1 MEARENT
8 GSGDKEQVSPPC
20 SSFANRDSSFSNR
33 HSSFIIHHSPFIL
46 PGVTR
51 ACALAALAVSALV
64 YPLDLPDGWVN
75 ALFGQQDLFLV
86 HYGFVPSVRA
96 FFKFGYSPLFLKEIL
111 TAWVLFVMAAAW
123 ITWKILSPRR
133 REPARVEIR
142 LLLVFLVYAVAAMF
156 WAPNFGRD
164 YLCVYTGMNL
174 VLWTIFGLA
183 LSDLPR
189 SQRFERLSFAWIMVI
204 GGILM
209 AVSIGQAV
217 PKLAVHVFKV
227 MKMYEGE
234 YNRNIF
240 GSLIGHNTGVASI
253 CMGPFFFALGSVFLA
268 RRWTHRILLS
278 CYVLVSAYFFLITQS
293 RGIWVFLVVLTP
305 LFLLGLR
312 PVIGAPIRLRH
323 FLIGLLVAL
332 MLISTQ
338 AISFRWNFLN
348 IQHRDY
354 LARVRSL
361 TPRVLVKGT
370 RLRIIAVSLPL
381 VAQRPVFGHGLAS
394 FPVLY
399 PPAQA
404 DYFAKYPDSLLQP
417 VTSQTDVAHNDYLQL
432 VVETG
437 LVGLGLALLT
447 LCLFL
452 RRGLIRFRKL
462 QSREEKLRRYCAFF
476 AILSLCLHGFVDFP
490 FHIAPLALFFW
501 FYVTMLYGT
510 SSEEEAVGFRL
521 EAGGEKAV
529 GLRLETG
536 GEEAGDL
543 RLEAGGKTEDEKLLR
558 PLAPS
563 LQPQVSSLKPQVSSL
578 KPQVSSLKPTA
589 YSLQPTASH
598 WRTFRPGKALVL
610 ALILVVW
617 ILAVAPLPYSPV
629 GFTARRLLADRLF
642 ATGAQFFYTALELGK
657 QPGQR
662 EAQTT
667 EAQIRCFQAARRYF
681 RESYVRMPLEQQTLQ
696 YLGQCDTNLASLYAT
711 QAIRARAGNDLA
723 RSREFYQRSLI
734 SLRSSIEDIK
744 AFTQMAVPSVALKPF
759 DLEGPETGPRLNHVV
774 LENLAGNYLI
784 LSDLQP
790 DDPDAARLAYG
801 YLREAVRYC
810 PALWSAY
817 EGLFALM
824 NRKNL
829 GNAGERQFYIRQM
842 AARAPDAFRDYHLR
856 QVQNLIN
863 SDRAGRAAE
872 LLMLAL
878 RTIRAPDL
886 FPDLVSAPGW
896 IYIRSAPDAAKLQEF
911 VGFVKYRIPDYPD
924 LPAFEAILLAVQH
937 RYAEAGKA
945 VESLVREKKVW
956 GAFWEILRAELL
968 AQQGHAV
975 EGRDIFRQA
984 ASRLPFPSE
993 AYRTRGHVR
1002 RALGLPGWEEDYV
1015 MSVSAFPSEF
1025 EYPAMVFALLKA
1037 QAARGDWQAFE
1048 RTRALAERR
1057 LPDNPAV
1064 QSLVQQ
1070 LRTQPD
1076 AHP

>member
-75 ALFGQQDLFLV
+75 AVFGQEDLFSV

-96 FFKFGYSPLFLKEIL
+96 FFDFGYSPLFLKEVL

-164 YLCVYTGMNL
+164 YLCVYSGMNL
-174 VLWTIFGLA
+174 VLWSLFGLA
-183 LSDLPR
+183 LMDLPR
-189 SQRFERLSFAWIMVI
+189 SQRFERLSFAWILAI

-217 PKLAVHVFKV
+217 PKLAAYVFQV
-227 MKMYEGE
+227 MKMYVSE
-234 YNRNIF
+234 YNRNIY

-253 CMGPFFFALGSVFLA
+253 CVGPFFFALGSVFLA
-268 RRWTHRILLS
+268 RRWTRRILLS
-278 CYVLVSAYFFLITQS
+278 GYVLVSAYFFLITQS
-293 RGIWVFLVVLTP
+293 RAIWVFLVVLTP

-312 PVIGAPIRLRH
+312 PVIGAPIRARH
-323 FLIGLLVAL
+323 FLIGLLIAL

-354 LARVRSL
+354 LARIRSL
-361 TPRVLVKGT
+361 TPSVLVKGT

-404 DYFAKYPDSLLQP
+404 DYFAKYADSLLQP

-452 RRGLIRFRKL
+452 RRSLIRFRKL

-501 FYVTMLYGT
+501 FYVAMLYGT
-510 SSEEEAVGFRL
+510 SSEEEAAGCRL
-521 EAGGEKAV
+521 EAGGE
-529 GLRLETG
+529 
-536 GEEAGDL
+536 GED
-543 RLEAGGKTEDEKLLR
+543 K
-558 PLAPS
+558 
-563 LQPQVSSLKPQVSSL
+563 QPLKPQVSSL
-578 KPQVSSLKPTA
+578 KPQVSSL
-589 YSLQPTASH
+589 QPPD

-711 QAIRARAGNDLA
+711 QAIRARAGKDLA

-856 QVQNLIN
+856 QAQNLIN

-878 RTIRAPDL
+878 RTIRAPDQ

-924 LPAFEAILLAVQH
+924 LPAFEAILLAVQR

>member
-1 MEARENT
+1 MA
-8 GSGDKEQVSPPC
+8 
-20 SSFANRDSSFSNR
+20 
-33 HSSFIIHHSPFIL
+33 
-46 PGVTR
+46 R

-75 ALFGQQDLFLV
+75 ALFGRQDLFSV
-86 HYGFVPSVRA
+86 HYGFVASVRA
-96 FFKFGYSPLFLKEIL
+96 FFKFGYSPLLLKEVL

-183 LSDLPR
+183 LMDLPR
-189 SQRFERLSFAWIMVI
+189 SQRFERLAFAWIMVI

-209 AVSIGQAV
+209 AVSIGQAI
-217 PKLAVHVFKV
+217 PKLAVYVFQV
-227 MKMYEGE
+227 MKMYVGE
-234 YNRNIF
+234 YGRNIY

-253 CMGPFFFALGSVFLA
+253 CVGPFFFALGSLFLA
-268 RRWTHRILLS
+268 RRWIHRILLS

-293 RGIWVFLVVLTP
+293 RSIWVFLVVLTP

-312 PVIGAPIRLRH
+312 PVIGAPIRVRH
-323 FLIGLLVAL
+323 FLIGLLIAL

-338 AISFRWNFLN
+338 AIPHRWNFLK

-354 LARVRSL
+354 LSRVRSL
-361 TPRVLVKGT
+361 TPRILVKGT

-417 VTSQTDVAHNDYLQL
+417 VISQTDVAHNDYLQL

-437 LVGLGLALLT
+437 IVGIGLALLT

-452 RRGLIRFRKL
+452 RRSLIRFRKL

-476 AILSLCLHGFVDFP
+476 AILSLCLHGLVDFP

-501 FYVTMLYGT
+501 FYVAMLYGK
-510 SSEEEAVGFRL
+510 SSDEAVGCRL
-521 EAGGEKAV
+521 EAGGEA
-529 GLRLETG
+529 
-536 GEEAGDL
+536 
-543 RLEAGGKTEDEKLLR
+543 EDKQ
-558 PLAPS
+558 PLKPTASS
-563 LQPQVSSLKPQVSSL
+563 LQS
-578 KPQVSSLKPTA
+578 TA
-589 YSLQPTASH
+589 YSLQPPE
-598 WRTFRPGKALVL
+598 WRTFRPGRVLVL
-610 ALILVVW
+610 VVILVVW
-617 ILAVAPLPYSPV
+617 ILAVVPLPYSPV

-642 ATGAQFFYTALELGK
+642 ATGAQFFYTAVELGK

-662 EAQTT
+662 EAPKT

-681 RESYVRMPLEQQTLQ
+681 RESYVRMPLEQLTLQ
-696 YLGQCDTNLASLYAT
+696 HLGQCDTNLASLYAT
-711 QAIRARAGNDLA
+711 EAIRARGGKDLA

-734 SLRSSIEDIK
+734 SLKSSIEDIK
-744 AFTQMAVPSVALKPF
+744 AFTRMAVPSVALKPF
-759 DLEGPETGPRLNHVV
+759 DLEGSEIGPRLNHVV
-774 LENLAGNYLI
+774 LENLAGDYLI

-817 EGLFALM
+817 EGLFTLM

-829 GNAGERQFYIRQM
+829 GNAGDRQFYIRQM

-856 QVQNLIN
+856 QAQSLIN

-878 RTIRAPDL
+878 RTIRAPDQ

-896 IYIRSAPDAAKLQEF
+896 IYVRSAPDAAKLQEF

-924 LPAFEAILLAVQH
+924 LPAFEAILSAMQH

-945 VESLVREKKVW
+945 VESLAREKKVG
-956 GAFWEILRAELL
+956 GAFWDLLRAELL
-968 AQQGHAV
+968 AQQGHAD

-1048 RTRALAERR
+1048 RTRVLAERR
-1057 LPDNPAV
+1057 LADNPAV
-1064 QSLVQQ
+1064 PFLVQQ

>member
-1 MEARENT
+1 
-8 GSGDKEQVSPPC
+8 
-20 SSFANRDSSFSNR
+20 
-33 HSSFIIHHSPFIL
+33 
-46 PGVTR
+46 
-51 ACALAALAVSALV
+51 
-64 YPLDLPDGWVN
+64 
-75 ALFGQQDLFLV
+75 
-86 HYGFVPSVRA
+86 
-96 FFKFGYSPLFLKEIL
+96 
-111 TAWVLFVMAAAW
+111 MAAAW

-183 LSDLPR
+183 LMDLPR
-189 SQRFERLSFAWIMVI
+189 SQRFERLSFAWILGI

-253 CMGPFFFALGSVFLA
+253 CVGPFFFALGSVFLA
-268 RRWTHRILLS
+268 RRWTQRILFS

-293 RGIWVFLVVLTP
+293 RAIWVFLVVLTP

-323 FLIGLLVAL
+323 FLIGLLIAL
-332 MLISTQ
+332 ILISTQ

-354 LARVRSL
+354 LARIRSL
-361 TPRVLVKGT
+361 TPQVLVKGT

-417 VTSQTDVAHNDYLQL
+417 VISQTDVAHNDYLQL

-437 LVGLGLALLT
+437 IVGLGLALLT

-452 RRGLIRFRKL
+452 RRSLIRFRKL

-476 AILSLCLHGFVDFP
+476 AILSLCLHGLVDFP

-501 FYVTMLYGT
+501 FYVTMLYGASGEEET
-510 SSEEEAVGFRL
+510 VGEEAVGC
-521 EAGGEKAV
+521 
-529 GLRLETG
+529 RLETG
-536 GEEAGDL
+536 GQ
-543 RLEAGGKTEDEKLLR
+543 TEDEQLLQ
-558 PLAPS
+558 PQSSIPNPQSPIPNPQSPS
-563 LQPQVSSLKPQVSSL
+563 LQPQVSSLKPG
-578 KPQVSSLKPTA
+578 A

-598 WRTFRPGKALVL
+598 WRTLRPGRVLVL
-610 ALILVVW
+610 VVILVVW
-617 ILAVAPLPYSPV
+617 ILAVVPIPYSPV

-657 QPGQR
+657 QPGQK
-662 EAQTT
+662 EAQKT

-711 QAIRARAGNDLA
+711 EAIRARAGKDLA

-734 SLRSSIEDIK
+734 SLKSSIGDIK
-744 AFTQMAVPSVALKPF
+744 AFTQMARPSVALKPF
-759 DLEGPETGPRLNHVV
+759 DLEGSEIGPRLNHVV
-774 LENLAGNYLI
+774 LENLAGDYLI

-817 EGLFALM
+817 EGLFTLM

-856 QVQNLIN
+856 QAQSLIN

-878 RTIRAPDL
+878 RTIRAPDQ

-896 IYIRSAPDAAKLQEF
+896 IYVRSAPDAAKLQEF

-924 LPAFEAILLAVQH
+924 LPAFEAILLAMQH
-937 RYAEAGKA
+937 RYTEAGKA
-945 VESLVREKKVW
+945 VESLVREKKVG
-956 GAFWEILRAELL
+956 GAFWDLLRAELL
-968 AQQGHAV
+968 AQQGHAD

-1048 RTRALAERR
+1048 RTRVLAERR
-1057 LPDNPAV
+1057 LADNPAV
-1064 QSLVQQ
+1064 PFLVQQ